1 LAARI
6 LAELEDI
13 EITVE
18 RAVQGWERVKPS
30 LKLRASAN
38 FYKIPNDLYSILWGH
53 FIEDNG

>member
-1 LAARI
+1 MSKSASLLAARI

-30 LKLRASAN
+30 LKWRASAN
-38 FYKIPNDLYSILWGH
+38 FYKIPNDLYSIS
-53 FIEDNG
+53 